1 MARPGNKTHGG
12 GGGPMIGSKYGPQ
25 KITRLLNL
33 DYESRIL
40 RLGRITASQLHTDIG
55 ASSGRLNIRTIML
68 RLRRMVDD
76 GIINGE
82 KVGREWTF
90 WVEGGRHELKE

>member
-12 GGGPMIGSKYGPQ
+12 GGGPKLGSKFGPQ

-33 DYESRIL
+33 DYESRIR
-40 RLGRITASQLHTDIG
+40 RLGRTTAPQLYADIG
-55 ASSGRLNIRTIML
+55 ASSGRLNPRTITN
-68 RLRRMVDD
+68 RLQRMVDD

-82 KVGREWTF
+82 KVGHTWEYWIN
-90 WVEGGRHELKE
+90 